1 MKISIATRKKH
12 TMKEIK
18 IKDAIIGLKQLNE
31 PIFGSISFNKPVN
44 QNTVITIKTSNMTI
58 QAPIAQIKLVV
69 FKLDAET
76 FGFIF
81 QNKFLYDKKDFE
93 TWNQDTKRLASH
105 ELERDF

>member
-1 MKISIATRKKH
+1 MTETKIN
-12 TMKEIK
+12 
-18 IKDAIIGLKQLNE
+18 DAIIGLKQLNE
-31 PIFGSISFNKPVN
+31 PILGSISFNKPVN
-44 QNTVITIKTSNMTI
+44 QNTVITIRTSNMTI

>member
-1 MKISIATRKKH
+1 
-12 TMKEIK
+12 MKETK
-18 IKDAIIGLKQLNE
+18 INDAIIGLKQLNE
-31 PIFGSISFNKPVN
+31 PIFGSIIFNKTVN
-44 QNTVITIKTSNMTI
+44 QSTVITIKTSNMTI
-58 QAPIAQIKLVV
+58 KAPITKIKLVV

>member
-1 MKISIATRKKH
+1 
-12 TMKEIK
+12 MKETK
-18 IKDAIIGLKQLNE
+18 INDAIIGLKQLNE
-31 PIFGSISFNKPVN
+31 PILGSISFNKPVN

-93 TWNQDTKRLASH
+93 TWNQDAKRLASH

>member
-1 MKISIATRKKH
+1 
-12 TMKEIK
+12 MKETK
-18 IKDAIIGLKQLNE
+18 INDAIIGLKQLNE
-31 PIFGSISFNKPVN
+31 PIVGSISFNKPVN

-93 TWNQDTKRLASH
+93 SWDKNTKCLSSH
-105 ELERDF
+105 ELQPNF

>member
-1 MKISIATRKKH
+1 MLNKTIL
-12 TMKEIK
+12 

>member
-1 MKISIATRKKH
+1 
-12 TMKEIK
+12 MKETK
-18 IKDAIIGLKQLNE
+18 INDAIIGLKQLNE
-31 PIFGSISFNKPVN
+31 PILGSISFNKPVN

-58 QAPIAQIKLVV
+58 QAPIAQIKLIV

-81 QNKFLYDKKDFE
+81 QNKFFYDKKDFE

-105 ELERDF
+105 ELERNF

>member
-1 MKISIATRKKH
+1 
-12 TMKEIK
+12 MKETK
-18 IKDAIIGLKQLNE
+18 INDAIIGLKQLNE

-81 QNKFLYDKKDFE
+81 QNKFLYDKKYFE
-93 TWNQDTKRLASH
+93 SWDKNTKRLSSH
-105 ELERDF
+105 ELQTNF

>member
-1 MKISIATRKKH
+1 
-12 TMKEIK
+12 MKETK
-18 IKDAIIGLKQLNE
+18 INDAIIGLKQLNE
-31 PIFGSISFNKPVN
+31 PILGSISFNKPVN

-105 ELERDF
+105 ELERNF